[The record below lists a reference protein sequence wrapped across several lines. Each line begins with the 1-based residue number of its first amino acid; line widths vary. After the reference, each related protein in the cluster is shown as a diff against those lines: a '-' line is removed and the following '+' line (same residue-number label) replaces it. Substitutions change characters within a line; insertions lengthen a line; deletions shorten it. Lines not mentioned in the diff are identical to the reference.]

1 MTIPPY
7 RLVATNFSTFDPRL
21 IRMNGKPHNTPHSTK
36 MGKEDKSKSKDTQ
49 TFTGSGGGLKD
60 PQNSG
65 NISHRVPIDIVLQIL
80 TYYAT
85 LSPSCAV
92 NALLISKEFNP
103 TVESGTYDCVS
114 LCSVRAM
121 EAFLKLTKKHSRIA
135 RKVTSLWIAPV
146 HSDSDLITVLAP
158 PTSDSSFEQRQRRV
172 QAIAREILRSCRR
185 LRHLALDGGFVTPQS
200 ATAFGTASKPQTL
213 LCVNPHSFLGNF
225 SAPIFRS
232 TIQRLEVVD
241 TTLAVE
247 EIDEIRQ
254 MNGLRKFFWTNPRAK
269 ADVTRDVSVLLRIL
283 SPRGRDLLARMDEEA
298 AVSIGIDFVGD
309 TEAATQEMIVEQQQR
324 LLEALSING
333 TALPEKAR
341 MNDKLKTICTTTS
354 QGRAAALAAT
364 FKKIVDNLK
373 YPESFNV
380 EGRPEI
386 ANMQDAQIGDG
397 EDDVTQ
403 VMRTVKQGSFYVDS
417 SQANSTSIHPLSG
430 VELQTRALTSL
441 LHALRKPKARINNP
455 DFRSD
460 ENENEE
466 DEDDDDEVVEEWEA
480 LRDLVC
486 QRKLSST
493 TPLQRYFANMN
504 AGSTNSIWLG
514 GPAANMDRSAGNSG
528 RNSQSASG
536 TQTPSHGRTE
546 EEVDGGR
553 ALQRIWYRWL
563 DQVRNGELDHDML

>member
-1 MTIPPY
+1 M
-7 RLVATNFSTFDPRL
+7 AK
-21 IRMNGKPHNTPHSTK
+21 GGQEKAK
-36 MGKEDKSKSKDTQ
+36 GTQ
-49 TFTGSGGGLKD
+49 TP
-60 PQNSG
+60 PQSSNTIKYASS
-65 NISHRVPIDIVLQIL
+65 NVSHRVPIDVVMQIL
-80 TYYAT
+80 THYAT

-92 NALLISKEFNP
+92 NSLLISKEFNS
-103 TVESGTYDCVS
+103 TVEAGAYSCVS
-114 LCSVRAM
+114 LFSVRAM
-121 EAFLKLTKKHSRIA
+121 EVFLKLIKTQPRIA
-135 RKVTSLWIAPV
+135 RKVNSLWIAPG

-158 PTSDSSFEQRQRRV
+158 PTSDVAFEQRQKRV

-200 ATAFGTASKPQTL
+200 ATGFGTASKPQTL
-213 LCVNPHSFLGNF
+213 LCINPHSFLGNF

-283 SPRGRDLLARMDEEA
+283 SPRGRDLLASISGEA

-309 TEAATQEMIVEQQQR
+309 TEAATQDLIVEQQER
-324 LLEALSING
+324 LMEALSING

-341 MNDKLKTICTTTS
+341 INDKLRTICTTTS

-364 FKKIVDNLK
+364 FKKIVENLK
-373 YPESFNV
+373 YPESFDS
-380 EGRPEI
+380 EGKAVLAGTP
-386 ANMQDAQIGDG
+386 DAQNGDG
-397 EDDVTQ
+397 EDDVTE
-403 VMRTVKQGSFYVDS
+403 VMKTVKPGSFYVDS
-417 SQANSTSIHPLSG
+417 SRANSTSIHPLSG

-441 LHALRKPKARINNP
+441 LHALEKPSANNVQNSE
-455 DFRSD
+455 DS
-460 ENENEE
+460 ENEE
-466 DEDDDDEVVEEWEA
+466 DDDEVVEEWEA

-536 TQTPSHGRTE
+536 TQTPSHARTE

-563 DQVRNGELDHDML
+563 EQVGNGELDGDVL